1 MHLIASAVQIPL
13 ALHLCQYVFAQLEAM
28 ARPMVAGQGPTAL
41 LTILDILNLNILNQ
55 PVRSMEMDT
64 CLKPY
69 LETEVQA
76 RRIEQSSGSAL
87 QTDS

>member
-1 MHLIASAVQIPL
+1 MRLIASAVQIPL

-41 LTILDILNLNILNQ
+41 LTILDILNILNQ
-55 PVRSMEMDT
+55 PVRSMEMET

-69 LETEVQA
+69 LETEIQA
-76 RRIEQSSGSAL
+76 RRVEQSSGSAL
-87 QTDS
+87 QTDP